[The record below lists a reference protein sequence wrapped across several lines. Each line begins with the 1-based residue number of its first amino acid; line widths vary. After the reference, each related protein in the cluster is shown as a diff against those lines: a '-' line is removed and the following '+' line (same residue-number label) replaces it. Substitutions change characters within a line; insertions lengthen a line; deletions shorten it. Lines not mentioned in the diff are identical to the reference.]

1 MDRRQ
6 KKTRQAIFNALEE
19 LLQVKAYDRITIQD
33 IIQRA
38 DVGRSTFYSHFE
50 TKDELLHAI
59 CSELLS
65 HVVHAAHD
73 CSHTHGLPSG
83 QERPLSVFCHSLK
96 HLQENDHNIL
106 RLLACESNA
115 IFLGYFSRMVEAIVR
130 SQLPLEKLAA
140 RRGVPEEFLLQYI
153 ASSYISMVK
162 WWLKNC
168 PELPP
173 QELAEYFHRVIGP
186 LTVNED
192 ESCQK

>member
-6 KKTRQAIFNALEE
+6 KKQDRQFSMRWRSCFRSRPMTGSLS
-19 LLQVKAYDRITIQD
+19 RILSS
-33 IIQRA
+33 
-38 DVGRSTFYSHFE
+38 GRTWAAAPFIPTSE

-65 HVVHAAHD
+65 HVVHAARD

-83 QERPLSVFCHSLK
+83 REKPLSVFCHSLK

-115 IFLGYFSRMVEAIVR
+115 IFLGYFSRMVEEIVR
-130 SQLPLEKLAA
+130 FQLPLEKLAA
-140 RRGVPEEFLLQYI
+140 RQGVPEEFLLQHI
-153 ASSYISMVK
+153 ANSYISMVK

-192 ESCQK
+192 ESCQE